1 MSHLSHKIREHELAP
16 KKTHKPDLTYHH
28 KIHIDLPMHQV
39 DLFVYLSVFNEGEDI
54 VRNISYEL
62 SRDIK
67 EKGIIDLYFQLLEAR
82 ALESLN
88 RITTKELDYYL
99 RDDVKQ
105 GIFDYYDDKF
115 YEVLSIGEE
124 ILKVLRP
131 TDKKQKIYNGTEEDF
146 FELSMSAQ
154 VEVMEEF
161 FAETV
166 YKHPRFHK
174 IDFDVLDVDKYK
186 ISLSVNDQSED
197 LDFYLKTEI
206 QDQLRFLKTEIL
218 LFLRK
223 NNTN

>member
-1 MSHLSHKIREHELAP
+1 MSSLSNKIQEHELAP
-16 KKTHKPDLTYHH
+16 KKTHNPDQTYHH

-62 SRDIK
+62 SRDIE

-99 RDDVKQ
+99 RDDVKK

-131 TDKKQKIYNGTEEDF
+131 TDTKVKIYKGSEEDF
-146 FELSMSAQ
+146 FELSMSGQ

-166 YKHPRFHK
+166 YKHPKFHK
-174 IDFDVLDVDKYK
+174 IDFDVLDIDKYK
-186 ISLSVNDQSED
+186 ISLSVNNQPED
-197 LDFYLKTEI
+197 LDFYLKSEV
-206 QDQLRFLKTEIL
+206 QDKLRFLKTEIIL
-218 LFLRK
+218 LLRK
-223 NNTN
+223 SNFN